1 MSLSEGEFDEI
12 LSIYMEG
19 DASEIQ
25 LQQLRDAIDSSPKLR
40 QRFQRE
46 ARLSSLLRETFGE
59 YIELNAIQN
68 SAPPSF
74 SEKRAR
80 IRKSLWWLSVAG
92 TALVAVS
99 SVWYLQTRTDIRRG
113 QAMGK
118 CMSLAG
124 SGRLSIERKG
134 EQQQAAQDSTLQE
147 GDRIICGRQ
156 SQAMLR
162 LSDGSILAMEPGSE
176 LTLVSSRPEIRLEKG
191 EVLFE
196 VAKRKQNA
204 ASFQVQTVE
213 STVNVLGTIFA
224 LASGD
229 HTELSVYEGEVTL
242 TRHADNAQITVA
254 SQQRTT
260 TGDSE
265 LQVQELA
272 DSGSQARVQ
281 VVTLL
286 PTADVTLD
294 RNRIENNSYLKVEG
308 GRRLAYLQ
316 FNVPNQGII
325 RSAALRLTQSV
336 DTGSGEL
343 QVHVGERAD
352 WAETDVAASILPESR
367 RVAASRSGA
376 VGRGQVIEF
385 ELATTLEHGR
395 LTLLLTLDQRGENDI
410 WFASRESDTP
420 PQLLLTLE
428 SQ

>member
-1 MSLSEGEFDEI
+1 MSLSEKEFGEL

-19 DASEIQ
+19 DATETQ
-25 LQQLRDAIDSSPKLR
+25 LQQLRDAIHSSPERR

-46 ARLSSLLRETFGE
+46 ARLNSLLRETIGE

-68 SAPPSF
+68 AVPTPS
-74 SEKRAR
+74 SEKRTST
-80 IRKSLWWLSVAG
+80 RKNVWWIAVAG
-92 TALVAVS
+92 AALVAIS
-99 SVWYLQTRTDIRRG
+99 SVWYLRTRIDTHRG
-113 QAMGK
+113 QAMGT

-124 SGRLSIERKG
+124 SGKLSIERNG
-134 EQQQAAQDSTLQE
+134 DQQQAAQDFALQE
-147 GDRIICGRQ
+147 GDRIICGRR

-162 LSDGSILAMEPGSE
+162 LSDGSILAMEPESE

-196 VAKRKQNA
+196 VAKREQNA
-204 ASFQVQTVE
+204 APFQVQTVE

-242 TRHADNAQITVA
+242 TRHTDNAQITVA

-265 LQVQELA
+265 LQVRELA
-272 DSGSQARVQ
+272 ESRSQASVQ
-281 VVTLL
+281 IVTLL

-294 RNRIENNSYLKVEG
+294 KIRIENNSYLKVEG
-308 GRRLAYLQ
+308 GRRVAYLQ
-316 FNVPNQGII
+316 FDVPDQGII
-325 RSAALRLTQSV
+325 HSAVLRLTQSV

-343 QVHVGERAD
+343 QVHVCEPVD
-352 WAETDVAASILPESR
+352 WAETDLTATALPKPR
-367 RVAASRSGA
+367 HLAASRSGA
-376 VGRGQVIEF
+376 IGRGQVIEF
-385 ELATTLEHGR
+385 ELAAPLEHGR

-410 WFASRESDTP
+410 WFASKESDAP
-420 PQLLLTLE
+420 PQLLLTME